1 MGHPAWKRVLPI
13 LLIPAGCCI
22 MLYLQ
27 NKGETKLQSTVC
39 FGKDSKFIYGRWTEE
54 LVDAIKR
61 RKESEHLGEHGTLLG
76 RQVIS

>member
-39 FGKDSKFIYGRWTEE
+39 FGKDSKFICGMAGGLMSSKEE
-54 LVDAIKR
+54 KTNIWASMALCWGGK
-61 RKESEHLGEHGTLLG
+61 
-76 RQVIS
+76 